1 MANGGC
7 LAKPSS
13 MQKIRSGTLAALL
26 FGSMI
31 IPALPLDAAP
41 AGSGMIRA
49 AALEDRVAWDFVE
62 GLTTEVGPRPAGTP
76 QEARAR
82 DWAVTKLKSLG
93 FSNVRAEPYEMPV
106 WLRGREEARI
116 IAPYPQNLVLAALG
130 NSASTP
136 EKGMEGEVAYFPTLA
151 DLEAAPEG
159 SLKGKIAFVS
169 HAMHATQDGS
179 SYGYFGATRRQ
190 GPSVAARK
198 GAIAILIRSI
208 GTDNH
213 RLPHTG
219 VQMWADGV
227 KPIPAAALSVPD
239 AEQLTRIISRGQP
252 VRLHLTL
259 TSKMLKDQP
268 SGNVIGEIPGSDPK
282 AGAVVAA
289 CHLDSWDQ
297 GTGAIDDASGCGI
310 VAAAALQAARAGTLR
325 RTIRVLM
332 AGAEEV
338 GGNGGR
344 AYFDAHGKEAH
355 AMAMESDF
363 GADRV
368 WRIDFKLPQGH
379 DALAR
384 RLIAGLAPLG
394 ISAGRLP
401 ADGGSDIEPLV
412 KAGVPVIDLQQDGTG
427 YFDIHHTPDDTLD
440 KVDLRPLQ
448 QNVAAWAVALFEI
461 ANAAESLGVN

>member
-1 MANGGC
+1 
-7 LAKPSS
+7 
-13 MQKIRSGTLAALL
+13 MQKIRSATLAGLL
-26 FGSMI
+26 LGSI
-31 IPALPLDAAP
+31 FTPVLPLAAAP
-41 AGSGMIRA
+41 ADGSAIRET
-49 AALEDRVAWDFVE
+49 ALKDSIAWNFIE

-82 DWAVTKLKSLG
+82 DWAVARLNSLG
-93 FSNVRAEPYEMPV
+93 FSNVRAEPYVMPV
-106 WLRGREEARI
+106 WLRGHDEARI
-116 IAPYPQNLVLAALG
+116 ISPFPQNLVLAALG

-136 EKGMEGEVAYFPTLA
+136 EKGIEGEVAYFPTLA
-151 DLEAAPEG
+151 DLEAAPDG

-190 GPSVAARK
+190 GPSIASKK

-213 RLPHTG
+213 RQPHTG

-239 AEQLTRIISRGQP
+239 AEQLVRMVSRGQP

-268 SGNVIGEIPGSDPK
+268 SGNVIAEIPGSDPK
-282 AGAVVAA
+282 AGVVVAA

-297 GTGAIDDASGCGI
+297 GTGAVDNASGCGI
-310 VAAAALQAARAGTLR
+310 VAAAALQAAKAGIPR

-368 WRIDFKLPQGH
+368 WRVDFKLPQGH

-384 RLIAGLAPLG
+384 RLAAGLAPLG
-394 ISAGRLP
+394 VGTSRLP
-401 ADGGSDIEPLV
+401 AGGGSDIEPLV
-412 KAGVPVIDLQQDGTG
+412 KAGVPVVDLQQDGTR

-440 KVDLRPLQ
+440 KVDIQQLQ